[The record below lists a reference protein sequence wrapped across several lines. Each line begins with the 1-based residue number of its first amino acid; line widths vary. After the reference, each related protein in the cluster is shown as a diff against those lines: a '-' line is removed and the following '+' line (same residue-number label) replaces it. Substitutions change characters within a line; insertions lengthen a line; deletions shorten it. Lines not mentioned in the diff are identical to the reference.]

1 MREEYISP
9 ELVEYPPLTDV
20 TGGSFDDTVTISDRN
35 AKAAINPVD
44 PTDVLTRVASMP
56 VSSWV
61 YKKEPD
67 IRHIGPMAQD
77 FRAAFGVGKDD
88 KTIYNIDAQG
98 VTMAAI
104 QGLYDLLQQKDAE
117 IARQNDQLVALEA
130 RLAEL
135 EDRL

>member
-1 MREEYISP
+1 MREEYTTP
-9 ELVEYPPLTDV
+9 ELIGYPPLTDV
-20 TGGSFDDTVTISDRN
+20 TGGSFDDTAPSDRN
-35 AKAAINPVD
+35 IKTDIHPVD
-44 PTDVLTRVASMP
+44 PTDVLDRVASMP

-61 YKKEPD
+61 YKKEPN

-88 KTIYNIDAQG
+88 KTIYTVDAQG

-104 QGLYDLLQQKDAE
+104 QGLYDLLHQKDE
-117 IARQNDQLVALEA
+117 QIAALES

-135 EDRL
+135 ENKAQNDD